1 MKVTIEKPPFELI
14 WLDTHAII
22 AMARALNDKS
32 AKPEDK
38 KKYEN
43 LVARISKL
51 TDDCKIL
58 CPEADQ
64 DIEYEQGRRLIEE
77 IRHLQTRMSKGIRV
91 LTYNAV
97 GDYQLSLIMKAHID
111 KEDSVDLPWMGI
123 FYRDPIKDLQD
134 KSPFIVTVH
143 HSTSE
148 QELIEINDSHRE
160 IARIWENIRIER
172 IKNKINFPTALKME
186 YTGYGSA
193 VSSDFFSHL
202 EKQMK
207 NMPISFEDMIKSIDI
222 VGRPISLWDHY
233 NGTPKGLSGL
243 LDFYNSED
251 FKAIPSVNISC
262 KLVGDLTTGQEKI
275 RPSDIMDVHQLG
287 AILPYCHYAVTD
299 GAMRNRIVGKL
310 KLDKEYNVRVVKLSE
325 LDNLL
330 DKIEADML

>member
-1 MKVTIEKPPFELI
+1 MKTNIQKPPFKLV

-32 AKPEDK
+32 AKAEDK
-38 KKYEN
+38 KKYEE
-43 LVARISKL
+43 LVTRISKL

-91 LTYNAV
+91 LTYNAI
-97 GDYQLSLIMKAHID
+97 GDSQLSLIMKAHID
-111 KEDSVDLPWMGI
+111 KENSVDLPWEGI

-148 QELIEINDSHRE
+148 QELIEIDGSHKE
-160 IARIWENIRIER
+160 IARIWENLRIER
-172 IKNKINFPTALKME
+172 IKNKINFSVALNME

-193 VSSDFFSHL
+193 VASDFSSLL
-202 EKQMK
+202 EKQIK
-207 NMPISFEDMIKSIDI
+207 KMPVSFEDMIKSMDI
-222 VGRPISLWDHY
+222 VGRPITLWKHY
-233 NGTPKGLSGL
+233 NGTPEGLNGL
-243 LDFYNSED
+243 LKFYNSED
-251 FKAIPSVNISC
+251 FKVIPSVDISC
-262 KLVGDLTTGQEKI
+262 KLVSDLTTGQEKI
-275 RPSDIMDVHQLG
+275 RSSDIMDVHQIS
-287 AILPYCHYAVTD
+287 AIMPYCHYIVTD

-310 KLDKEYNVRVVKLSE
+310 KLDKEYNVQVIKLSE

-330 DKIEADML
+330 DIIEADMV